1 MIASIRN
8 KFIVA
13 TLLIVLWYV
22 AASFYDPLIFPSP
35 LEVGRAALDIGKGGE
50 FTASILTTLLNTIIG
65 ICFALL
71 IGIFLGLLS
80 GFSKYIYAV
89 FHPLVI
95 VIQSTPV
102 ISWILLALIWFSN
115 DIIPVVLVMFSSAPI
130 VIVNISEGVRN
141 VDKKLL
147 EMAHIYKI
155 KRIKIIRDIY
165 FPSVLTQLLSS
176 TRLILGLSFKVAV
189 MAEVVA
195 RVKGGIGEK
204 LNWAWINIETADIMA
219 WTIIVVVITYL
230 FEKLVMKIIMKR
242 EEIVE

>member
-35 LEVGRAALDIGKGGE
+35 LEVARAGMNIGKSGE
-50 FTASILTTLLNTIIG
+50 FAVSILATLLNTIIG

-71 IGIFLGLLS
+71 SGIVLGLLS
-80 GFSKYIYAV
+80 GFSKSIYTI

-95 VIQSTPV
+95 IVQSTPV

-115 DIIPVVLVMFSSAPI
+115 DIIPVVLVIFSSAPI

-147 EMAHIYKI
+147 EMAHIYRI
-155 KRIKIIRDIY
+155 KRSRILRDIY
-165 FPSVLTQLLSS
+165 LPSILSQLLSS
-176 TRLILGLSFKVAV
+176 IKLILGLSFKVAV
-189 MAEVVA
+189 MAEVVG
-195 RVKGGIGEK
+195 RVRGGIGEK

-219 WTIIVVVITYL
+219 WTIIIVIVTYL
-230 FEKLVMKIIMKR
+230 VEKLVMKIIVKK
-242 EEIVE
+242 EKIVE